1 MTSTNCSAKR
11 RIAPLLFFLL
21 PLLLPAQNDVL
32 KVAPTMQVSGKR
44 GQPLQI
50 KTQLQLQGGYH
61 LNSHKPED
69 PYLIPLR
76 LTWDDKTVETVSV
89 EFPEPRKESYAFSQ
103 KPLSVFTGDFA
114 ITSTVKPKAS
124 GFTVLTGKLRYQ
136 ACNHNACLPPKT
148 IDIKIAADFR

>member
-1 MTSTNCSAKR
+1 MTLPNFSAR
-11 RIAPLLFFLL
+11 GPIGRLLFCLF
-21 PLLLPAQNDVL
+21 PLLLAAQSDVL
-32 KVAPTMQVSGKR
+32 KIGATAPLNGKR
-44 GQPLQI
+44 GEAVQI

-76 LTWDDKTVETVSV
+76 LTWDANAVETVSV
-89 EFPEPRKESYAFSQ
+89 QFPDPKHEKYAFSE
-103 KPLSVFTGDFA
+103 KALSVFTGDFA
-114 ITSTVKPKAS
+114 IMSTVKPKVA

-148 IDIKIAADFR
+148 IDIKVPADFR